1 MNNMIIADIS
11 QGNVYPTNYK
21 LYQYDYGR
29 ILRIQGVNL
38 PAAVEIDFSLSEK
51 GGESKSRIGTTV
63 DGVTDVPIPDS
74 MLENNDTTEDYYL
87 YAFIYLTDETS
98 GRTVRKITLKVTT
111 RPKPEPF
118 DTPEEAELFR
128 DAIAAVNESAERAES
143 AKTAAETARDT
154 AQETAD
160 SIRTDVQNMVDYA
173 NAAKNAASESA
184 NISAKNAEY
193 TKLDREEVSKNKSDV
208 EQMKSQVENAVKNAL
223 LSEQNAKAS
232 VTAAQKAQECAEAAK
247 GQAGEYKKAAEDIK
261 ADVMKLGQKVEEDKN
276 SVEHTV
282 TEFDI
287 TRQNAVKEVKD
298 AEQAAIQNI
307 GTGIDDTLMQ
317 PGKAAD
323 SKVTGDSIK
332 ELQNNLALN
341 VISDEKTKRSLDF
354 LWKLNQGISYQYE
367 TDSASAY
374 QKDIPSGA
382 KVASVNKVG
391 GKTVVWGQ
399 LIPACSVKGNSN
411 FTVADTFTKIYA
423 GHKYY
428 MSFKYS
434 GTPNETNGNVSAF
447 ISKDGV
453 NTISMS
459 TPYGTPE
466 AILTAKYTAIPW
478 IYFYPI
484 DADVVTY
491 DLQVVD
497 ITLLEQ
503 SLGIT
508 IDTVSDYKSLFP
520 KDYYDTCPL
529 TLLSAPVNE
538 VVEQGKNL
546 MNLGSNDF
554 SNTVNGITLSYD
566 AASQSI
572 SMKGTN
578 TASAAF
584 LIINRKNENSVDYK
598 IGETYTISHNLPD
611 YVYAQIT
618 YINNA
623 GKEKVLVYSR
633 VKKTT
638 FAVPDDF
645 VNVNKIQVGAVVELT
660 KVDSYGGYIQLEKSS
675 SATPYSPYHKTTY
688 QIPDAITQLDGYGW
702 GITDDVCNYVDWE
715 NRTYHK
721 KVGIRDF
728 VEGDSDD
735 STVLTNGTNTLYEL
749 TEEVVT
755 DISDIIG
762 DTFQNPFEVE
772 AGGTLTF
779 KNSNSED
786 CRIPVPNEEEYII
799 ALAEVTA

>member
-1 MNNMIIADIS
+1 MAEQIS
-11 QGNVYPTNYK
+11 DAKIKATEK
-21 LYQYDYGR
+21 EHSESFDS
-29 ILRIQGVNL
+29 IFVN
-38 PAAVEIDFSLSEK
+38 DGEK
-51 GGESKSRIGTTV
+51 VRQ
-63 DGVTDVPIPDS
+63 VTK
-74 MLENNDTTEDYYL
+74 EK
-87 YAFIYLTDETS
+87 A
-98 GRTVRKITLKVTT
+98 R
-111 RPKPEPF
+111 
-118 DTPEEAELFR
+118 ELMG
-128 DAIAAVNESAERAES
+128 ISS
-143 AKTAAETARDT
+143 AETAIEKLNDDS
-154 AQETAD
+154 AETK
-160 SIRTDVQNMVDYA
+160 R
-173 NAAKNAASESA
+173 
-184 NISAKNAEY
+184 
-193 TKLDREEVSKNKSDV
+193 KLDF
-208 EQMKSQVENAVKNAL
+208 M
-223 LSEQNAKAS
+223 
-232 VTAAQKAQECAEAAK
+232 
-247 GQAGEYKKAAEDIK
+247 
-261 ADVMKLGQKVEEDKN
+261 
-276 SVEHTV
+276 
-282 TEFDI
+282 
-287 TRQNAVKEVKD
+287 
-298 AEQAAIQNI
+298 
-307 GTGIDDTLMQ
+307 
-317 PGKAAD
+317 
-323 SKVTGDSIK
+323 
-332 ELQNNLALN
+332 
-341 VISDEKTKRSLDF
+341 
-354 LWKLNQGISYQYE
+354 WKLNQGISYQYE

-453 NTISMS
+453 STISMS

-466 AILTAKYTAIPW
+466 AILTAKYTGIPW

-484 DADVVTY
+484 DADIVTY

-688 QIPDAITQLDGYGW
+688 PIPEAITQLDGYGW
-702 GITDDVCNYVDWE
+702 GITDDVRNYVDWE
-715 NRTYHK
+715 NRTYHQM
-721 KVGIRDF
+721 VGSVDLGTLNYSKATYTVGE
-728 VEGDSDD
+728 VEYYRFISSGMSGVWSANDEKTGNSFIPNIITAKYTSAPFTANMSNGFTDMCISKTSGNHLLHITDKSCSDVDSLKAKL
-735 STVLTNGTNTLYEL
+735 SGEIMYYEL
-749 TEEVVT
+749 AEEVVT
-755 DISDIIG
+755 DISGIIG

-779 KNSNSED
+779 KNGNGD
-786 CRIPVPNEEEYII
+786 DYRIPVPSEEEYLIS
-799 ALAEVTA
+799 LAEVTA